1 MSIFSEMLSEYIRE
15 KEIKVFS
22 LVKYCGID
30 RSTMYKIING
40 KRNPPT
46 PELFQKIADF
56 LHLTPVEYQR
66 FEEAW
71 KITLTGHDVYYRR
84 KSVENFISYFPSPAS
99 VSIPDQPDFHISE
112 ETCRSP
118 QAASTITSRQ
128 QLNAHLHHMLLTES
142 GKKSGKIALLL
153 QPDYDFLFGLL
164 SSLNPS
170 GSLKI
175 QHLLCITGKD
185 TFTDQNYLYNLSCLR
200 KIFPLYMA
208 GLDYVPRFF
217 YDQIQ
222 SHYHNFNMFPC
233 LILTSDQALMCDPEY
248 KSGILYNSLEIVELL
263 WKEFLSFYDKCSS
276 LFTCAPLFPESPDA
290 YFDILLDTTD
300 QDLFIGIQPESCFT
314 PFFTPSL
321 LNEIFNHDIPYGEKI
336 LQSALKAFDN
346 NRRKLLL
353 GKFIL
358 YFTEEGIE
366 YFARTGLIEEFPRMF
381 YTPLNPDQRLQLLNA
396 VLSSCQDGA
405 YRILKH
411 PLSHLPA
418 NLRLYIRNGQCCISF
433 INNEME
439 IVLLQILESSFFA
452 TFQDYMENMETSCY
466 YTEKESSAI
475 IQRLIDRLHTG
486 EWQ

>member
-22 LVKYCGID
+22 LVKYCGTD

-46 PELFQKIADF
+46 PELFQKISDF

-118 QAASTITSRQ
+118 QAASTIISRQ

-164 SSLNPS
+164 SSLKPS

-276 LFTCAPLFPESPDA
+276 LFTCAPLSPESPDA
-290 YFDILLDTTD
+290 YFKMLLDTTD
-300 QDLFIGIQPESCFT
+300 QDFFIGIQPEACLT
-314 PFFTPSL
+314 PFIADSL
-321 LNEIFNHDIPYGEKI
+321 LDDIFNHSLPHGDMIC
-336 LQSALKAFDN
+336 QSARKAFDN
-346 NRRKLLL
+346 NRRKLRL
-353 GKFIL
+353 KQFIL
-358 YFTEEGIE
+358 YFTEEGVE
-366 YFARTGLIEEFPRMF
+366 HFARTGLLEEIPRVF
-381 YTPLNPDQRLQLLNA
+381 YTPLTPPQRLQLLQN
-396 VLSSCQDGA
+396 VLACCQNNS
-405 YRILKH
+405 YRILKS
-411 PLSHLPA
+411 PLSHLLS
-418 NLRLYIRNGQCCISF
+418 NLRLCIRNGQCYITF
-433 INNEME
+433 INNKIET
-439 IVLLQILESSFFA
+439 ILLQVQESSFFA

-466 YTEKESSAI
+466 YTEEESSAI